1 MRKNQTWGKS
11 QPQKPGVSPVKIQ
24 KFDQQQAWIEA
35 MEEKEAQEQA
45 EIDRIE
51 EGFLRAEY
59 ELD

>member
-1 MRKNQTWGKS
+1 M
-11 QPQKPGVSPVKIQ
+11 KIQ
-24 KFDQQQAWIEA
+24 KFDERQAWVEA